1 MNINMKVA
9 LINGSPKSKQSSSE
23 AILKDLQACLSKD
36 IEIANYSFKK
46 SSLTKEEI
54 ETLFDFDILVFAFPL
69 YVDGVPS
76 HLLSCLCQIEEEAKN
91 IKDKSITVYALVNC
105 GFYEGHQNKWAI
117 NIMKNW
123 CVKAGFKWGQGIGI
137 GCGGA
142 LAAMSSIPLGKGPKS
157 SMGII
162 FKSLADNIHTESQTD
177 DVLFSLN
184 FPRFMYKLM
193 AELGWRQTIK
203 KNGLKVR
210 DLSRKL

>member
-1 MNINMKVA
+1 MKVA

-23 AILKDLQACLSKD
+23 AILKDLQTCLSKD
-36 IEIANYSFKK
+36 IETVNYSFRK
-46 SSLTKEEI
+46 SFLAKEEI
-54 ETLFDFDILVFAFPL
+54 EVLFNFDVLVFAFPL

-76 HLLSCLCQIEEEAKN
+76 HLLNCLCQIEEASKN
-91 IKDKSITVYALVNC
+91 IKDKSITVYTLVNC

-142 LAAMSSIPLGKGPKS
+142 LASMSSIPLGKGPKS
-157 SMGII
+157 SMGIT
-162 FKSLADNIHTESQTD
+162 FKSLADNIHTKSQASD
-177 DVLFSLN
+177 AFFSLN
-184 FPRFMYKLM
+184 FPRFMYKLI
-193 AELGWRQTIK
+193 AEFGWRQTIK